1 MLDLV
6 LNNVLKVVVNL
17 EEWSVLNEG
26 DHKTIKFTMQRK
38 E

>member
-1 MLDLV
+1 MLDV
-6 LNNVLKVVVNL
+6 VFNNVLKVVANL
-17 EEWSVLNEG
+17 EEWSVLNES